1 MIQCAVDSL
10 QLTLEIDGGIMHSLK
25 MQGEIEGSKRAR
37 ALSFANELGRQSH
50 EVSLTVTMK
59 TWLVLVQ
66 LEAYTK
72 RGSDLSLPLPL
83 SLLSFAPTTI

>member
-1 MIQCAVDSL
+1 M
-10 QLTLEIDGGIMHSLK
+10 
-25 MQGEIEGSKRAR
+25 
-37 ALSFANELGRQSH
+37 SFANELGRQSH
-50 EVSLTVTMK
+50 EVSLMVTMK
-59 TWLVLVQ
+59 TWLVQ